1 MPGMDRTGPLG
12 TGPIGRGLGP
22 CGGGTAGRGRGR
34 GYGRGLGIGGAFLP
48 RAITPEE
55 EKTVLEKQKGW
66 LEAQISEI
74 SKRLLELGKTKGD

>member
-22 CGGGTAGRGRGR
+22 CGGGQAGWGRGR
-34 GYGRGLGIGGAFLP
+34 GYGRSFGIGGAFFP
-48 RAITPEE
+48 RAITADE
-55 EKTVLEKQKGW
+55 EKTVLERQKGW

-74 SKRLLELGKTKGD
+74 SKRLLELGKAKSE